1 MSSNLNFNQI
11 PEASVDA
18 YWLNWLL
25 LAQCIFGFFTNLVN
39 MTVFANQR
47 RFKEIRYKFLLVK
60 STTNWLYFTLSI
72 LSSFFTY
79 CTSCPSSKTYFA
91 VNYSIYVTLYICS
104 CLGAMRMFLLLGLS
118 VSTFMIM
125 ATKSAPSK
133 PTFIRSLI
141 AMCVISVGAYL
152 YLPFGYQIIQI
163 PGTGYYR
170 YKYNNFGD
178 SRNFKIIT
186 IVVVVLFVLIS
197 IIVFI
202 LLNLINFIK
211 LKLWLYR
218 KRKAVREVNTQNA
231 VFEAS

>member
-39 MTVFANQR
+39 MAVFSNQR

-60 STTNWLYFTLSI
+60 STTNWLYFTLTI

-91 VNYSIYVTLYICS
+91 VNYSIYITLYICS
-104 CLGAMRMFLLLGLS
+104 SLGAMRMFLLLGLS

-125 ATKSAPSK
+125 AKKSAPSK
-133 PTFIRSLI
+133 PTFIRCLI
-141 AMCVISVGAYL
+141 AMIIISIGAYL
-152 YLPFGYQIIQI
+152 YLPFSYQIIQI
-163 PGTGYYR
+163 SGTDYYL
-170 YKYNNFGD
+170 YKYNKFGD
-178 SRNFKIIT
+178 SKNFKIIT
-186 IVVVVLFVLIS
+186 IVVVVLFVLFS

-231 VFEAS
+231 TFEAS